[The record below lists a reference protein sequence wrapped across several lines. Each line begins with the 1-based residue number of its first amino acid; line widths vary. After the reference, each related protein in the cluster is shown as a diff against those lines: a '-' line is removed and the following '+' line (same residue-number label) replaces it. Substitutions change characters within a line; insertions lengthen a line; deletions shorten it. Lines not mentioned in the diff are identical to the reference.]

1 MIYLDHAATTPMDPR
16 VVEAMIP
23 YLTYDYGNPGSLH
36 EYGRTAKDAVDKAR
50 QQVADFFYC
59 SPEQVIFTS
68 GGSEGNNLV
77 IQGLENELRRRG
89 KTDVLV
95 SAVEHD
101 SVLKAARKL
110 CRKPDFHLNICN
122 PDRSGKVTAEAIADN
137 LTGETG
143 LVSVMMTNNE
153 TGVGNPVFRINTVCR
168 KAGVL
173 YHCDAVQA
181 AGLVELD
188 TEDLLPDVDF
198 MTMSGHKINGPKGTG
213 AVFARNPELLSPLIC
228 GGDEQEFGFR
238 GGTENVPG
246 IVGLGKACEITQE
259 EMNKHYKYLRAQH
272 SQLIFMLKYQAK
284 QKGLELRINGESAP
298 ISPKTLNICLP
309 GIDAQSLL
317 LLLDSCGIYVSAG
330 SACTAHENHPS
341 HVLKAMGL
349 SDEDANS
356 SIRISI
362 SHVTTPEELD
372 EAAQEIIRCACILRG
387 ISND

>member
-16 VVEAMIP
+16 VLEAMIP

-110 CRKPDFHLNICN
+110 CMKPEFHLNICN
-122 PDRSGKVTAEAIADN
+122 PDKTCRITTEELNSKITDK
-137 LTGETG
+137 TG
-143 LVSVMMTNNE
+143 LVSIMASNNE
-153 TGVGNPVFRINTVCR
+153 TGVGNPVYRIGAICH
-168 KAGVL
+168 KAGIL
-173 YHCDAVQA
+173 YHCDAVQT
-181 AGLVELD
+181 AGITDLD
-188 TEDLLPDVDF
+188 TEDLFCDADF
-198 MTMSGHKINGPKGTG
+198 MTISGHKINGPKGTG

-228 GGDEQEFGFR
+228 GGEEQEFGLR

-246 IVGLGKACEITQE
+246 IIGLGKACELTQKE
-259 EMNKHYKYLRAQH
+259 VNKHYEYLRFQH

-284 QKGLELRINGESAP
+284 QKGIELRINGESGP

-317 LLLDSCGIYVSAG
+317 LLLDSCGIFVSAG

-372 EAAQEIIRCACILRG
+372 EAAQEIIRCACVLRG
-387 ISND
+387 ISNA